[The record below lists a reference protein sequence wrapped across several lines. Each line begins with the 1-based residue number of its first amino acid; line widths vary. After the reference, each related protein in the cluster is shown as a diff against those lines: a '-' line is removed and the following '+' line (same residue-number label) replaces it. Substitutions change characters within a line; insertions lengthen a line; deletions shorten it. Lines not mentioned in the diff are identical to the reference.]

1 MRGLLLAFL
10 TSDPAGIVGR
20 DRARIRS
27 TEITGKTTGK
37 TTAKAV

>member
-10 TSDPAGIVGR
+10 TSDSAGVAGR
-20 DRARIRS
+20 DRARVRS
-27 TEITGKTTGK
+27 TKTTAK